1 MHAATNEPRDPK
13 PPNTAATSEPRP
25 SLRARVQNLAHDLVE
40 KVRKALGD
48 DSDRRPPGFNGLMLV
63 A

>member
-13 PPNTAATSEPRP
+13 PPNTTEPRP

-40 KVRKALGD
+40 KMRKALGD